1 MGTKQPRRLNQL
13 SHHEYIHL
21 MKSRPFNAMQ
31 AFPIVI
37 NDKFSLVVF
46 KILKS
51 HQIFVKNIFNI
62 MYYELIR

>member
-1 MGTKQPRRLNQL
+1 
-13 SHHEYIHL
+13 
-21 MKSRPFNAMQ
+21 MQ

-51 HQIFVKNIFNI
+51 HQIFLKNILNI